1 MTKTCAFR
9 GCDEP
14 IPLDAGRGARYH
26 AENCRKAE
34 HRARKAEKEGR
45 VIPLP
50 SAAGNPG
57 DGESAPGSDRY
68 DAARALWD
76 MLIADVA
83 ADGFTITGA
92 SGAKVAHPALRYLSA
107 VHNTLRDL
115 EAPSSE
121 AHSEDDD
128 IATIKRLAL
137 KRVAEIN
144 AAEAAS
150 WETR

>member
-1 MTKTCAFR
+1 
-9 GCDEP
+9 
-14 IPLDAGRGARYH
+14 
-26 AENCRKAE
+26 
-34 HRARKAEKEGR
+34 
-45 VIPLP
+45 
-50 SAAGNPG
+50 
-57 DGESAPGSDRY
+57 
-68 DAARALWD
+68 

-107 VHNTLRDL
+107 VHSTLRDL
-115 EAPSSE
+115 EG
-121 AHSEDDD
+121 HSGADSNEDDD

-150 WETR
+150 WERR